1 MESSCKVTIIVPIY
15 NVEKYLDQ
23 CIESIVNQ
31 TYKNLEIILVDDGSP
46 DQSPAKCDEWAK
58 KDSRIKVIHKKNG
71 GLSSARNA
79 GLDIFSGDFV
89 FFVDS
94 DDWLEFD
101 AVDSML
107 TFSIDNDA
115 DIVAGT
121 FYFEKAA
128 GTNEIL
134 KSDRKIYE
142 NEEIVLNLL
151 LDNIRP
157 EVCSKLY
164 RSDLIKSYRF
174 NENIKYAEDLPFNFY
189 LMLNAKKLVST
200 GVPCYHYRLNSE
212 NSITASYMTDARA
225 KSWKMFDDII
235 KRCQEND
242 NLKKAA
248 VYRFTVYTFAVL
260 SRVIAVK
267 EYRKKYF
274 NIIAD
279 ILIAHK
285 EEILKNPYVSTKHK
299 TAEKIISLNKNI
311 FKLISFALP
320 IGTKII
326 NALKNIAAYFVFG
339 IQTAA
344 YTVKAMI
351 LKLKNKKNFLFL
363 LLTPCHE
370 NYGDQAIALAEKEL
384 LKDKYIFEITGDMLI
399 RFLNYPLLI
408 KTMLGK
414 STLVFQ
420 GGGYLGT
427 FWFNYGEKLLRGVMK
442 LVPKNKIIVMP
453 QSIYYENNEEGEM
466 RLNESKKIYSECAD
480 LTLTAR
486 DKISFEL
493 MKNFY
498 PEASIYLI
506 PDIVLYLDKC
516 RKESRN
522 GVMLTFRDDIE
533 KGISYSLQDKIEKFS
548 KENYKDVRK
557 IDMLADHRI
566 KSKTRARELEVQFER
581 FRKSELVFTDR
592 LHGMIF
598 AAITGTPCVVL
609 PNKSHKVK
617 GVYDWLFKKCEYII
631 FTEDLDEIRV
641 FAEKVQGKSFK
652 YDNSSLKPYYDKLI
666 EIIDGVE
673 SIE

>member
-1 MESSCKVTIIVPIY
+1 MKSNCKVTIIVPIY
-15 NVEKYLDQ
+15 NVEKYLDK
-23 CIESIVNQ
+23 CVESIVNQ

-46 DQSPAKCDEWAK
+46 DQSPAKCDEWEK

-79 GLDIFSGDFV
+79 GLDIFSGDFI

-212 NSITASYMTDARA
+212 NSITASYMTNARA
-225 KSWKMFDDII
+225 TSWKMFDDII

-326 NALKNIAAYFVFG
+326 NALKKIAAYFVFG

-344 YTVKAMI
+344 YTVKA
-351 LKLKNKKNFLFL
+351 
-363 LLTPCHE
+363 
-370 NYGDQAIALAEKEL
+370 
-384 LKDKYIFEITGDMLI
+384 
-399 RFLNYPLLI
+399 
-408 KTMLGK
+408 
-414 STLVFQ
+414 
-420 GGGYLGT
+420 
-427 FWFNYGEKLLRGVMK
+427 
-442 LVPKNKIIVMP
+442 
-453 QSIYYENNEEGEM
+453 
-466 RLNESKKIYSECAD
+466 
-480 LTLTAR
+480 
-486 DKISFEL
+486 
-493 MKNFY
+493 
-498 PEASIYLI
+498 
-506 PDIVLYLDKC
+506 
-516 RKESRN
+516 
-522 GVMLTFRDDIE
+522 
-533 KGISYSLQDKIEKFS
+533 
-548 KENYKDVRK
+548 
-557 IDMLADHRI
+557 I
-566 KSKTRARELEVQFER
+566 KSF
-581 FRKSELVFTDR
+581 
-592 LHGMIF
+592 
-598 AAITGTPCVVL
+598 
-609 PNKSHKVK
+609 
-617 GVYDWLFKKCEYII
+617 WL
-631 FTEDLDEIRV
+631 
-641 FAEKVQGKSFK
+641 
-652 YDNSSLKPYYDKLI
+652 
-666 EIIDGVE
+666 
-673 SIE
+673 